1 MKKKSLRCAVLWE
14 ILCGE
19 EVGLNISTSLGKFP
33 VPDPIQRGRLSM
45 FSLKPASEM
54 WGHLSAV
61 IRLVD
66 VRELECKPG
75 KILGLLF

>member
-1 MKKKSLRCAVLWE
+1 
-14 ILCGE
+14 
-19 EVGLNISTSLGKFP
+19 
-33 VPDPIQRGRLSM
+33 M